1 MDELYYDADTDEQK
15 QHYWLNN
22 QICGTFNRWKLRSV
36 LPLGDFMRRL
46 RKNKEPPV
54 NVVQIDKDI
63 YEKQVKEMREKAIEK
78 KEAKKK
84 FKRMNKIIGNN
95 NKIRFDE
102 ES

>member
-1 MDELYYDADTDEQK
+1 
-15 QHYWLNN
+15 
-22 QICGTFNRWKLRSV
+22 V

-84 FKRMNKIIGNN
+84 FKRMNKIVGNN